1 MISEFLQVRGTPA
14 SGKST
19 LATLLGRYIRVQE
32 PNVRVLWIGGWK
44 LDDVAECGDGILTSK
59 NKRVGSQ
66 ARTRFFFLMKHRSRT
81 RTWNSGTNCS
91 KAYTTVLIVAPL
103 PLRVM
108 AVHLRLSTYK
118 ALDFSSQLE
127 RGSVY
132 FPPPTGTQLRVSFSS
147 LQSSTSWSQALSRL
161 RVSLPSILP
170 QHGL

>member
-1 MISEFLQVRGTPA
+1 MPA
-14 SGKST
+14 SGKSKV
-19 LATLLGRYIRVQE
+19 ATLLGRYIHVQE

-44 LDDVAECGDGILTSK
+44 LDDVVECGDGILTSK

-91 KAYTTVLIVAPL
+91 KAYTTILIVAPL

-118 ALDFSSQLE
+118 APDFSSHLE
-127 RGSVY
+127 QGSVY
-132 FPPPTGTQLRVSFSS
+132 FPPPTGTQLQVSFSP